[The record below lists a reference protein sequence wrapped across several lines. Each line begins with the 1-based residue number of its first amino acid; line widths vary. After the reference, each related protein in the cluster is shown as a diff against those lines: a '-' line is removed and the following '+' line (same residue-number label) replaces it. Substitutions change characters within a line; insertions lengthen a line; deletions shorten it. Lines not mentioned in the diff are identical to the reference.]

1 MLQCRTRLHPHLH
14 LSASHRNCPP
24 IEKVHPDSSV
34 AMATKVAHTS
44 ITLLP
49 ALTQPTEELVEHANE
64 VTEVEVPVSH
74 HTLNLVELSKVG
86 GIQGL
91 IAKHPVNGEV
101 FGGSES
107 LLSELVEH
115 AGTDG
120 CCVRAHNV
128 LLSLLQLPVILV
140 TGRGRGGVSGR
151 EGKGGVSGG
160 GKRGVSGGGRD
171 GVSGRGGKGGV
182 SGGGRGGVSG
192 RGGKGGVS
200 GGGKGGVREG
210 RAGSVGEGGA
220 GSVGE
225 EGRAGSVGEGG
236 AGSVGEEGRVGSV
249 GEGGA
254 GSVGEEGRVGTVGEG
269 GTGSKTRR
277 LFSTSCTHPCEP
289 LPPLSCM
296 VLTR

>member
-1 MLQCRTRLHPHLH
+1 
-14 LSASHRNCPP
+14 
-24 IEKVHPDSSV
+24 
-34 AMATKVAHTS
+34 MATKVAHTS

-49 ALTQPTEELVEHANE
+49 ALTQSTEELVEHANE
-64 VTEVEVPVSH
+64 VTEVEVLVSH

-151 EGKGGVSGG
+151 
-160 GKRGVSGGGRD
+160 
-171 GVSGRGGKGGV
+171 GGKG
-182 SGGGRGGVSG
+182 R
-192 RGGKGGVS
+192 
-200 GGGKGGVREG
+200 VREG
-210 RAGSVGEGGA
+210 RAGSVGEGRE
-220 GSVGE
+220 GSEGE

-249 GEGGA
+249 GK
-254 GSVGEEGRVGTVGEG
+254 G
-269 GTGSKTRR
+269 GTGSKRRR
-277 LFSTSCTHPCEP
+277 LSP
-289 LPPLSCM
+289 LVALTPVSRFPLS
-296 VLTR
+296 RAWS

>member
-1 MLQCRTRLHPHLH
+1 MELAGFTTSLWAREVVRLAGQLGLSRLHHIQTPDHTLEHTLTRLHTGAHPLEYAPTLQCRTRLHPHLH

-34 AMATKVAHTS
+34 AMATNVAHTS

-74 HTLNLVELSKVG
+74 HALNLVELSKVG

-151 EGKGGVSGG
+151 G
-160 GKRGVSGGGRD
+160 GKSGVSGGGRD
-171 GVSGRGGKGGV
+171 
-182 SGGGRGGVSG
+182 
-192 RGGKGGVS
+192 
-200 GGGKGGVREG
+200 
-210 RAGSVGEGGA
+210 
-220 GSVGE
+220 
-225 EGRAGSVGEGG
+225 
-236 AGSVGEEGRVGSV
+236 RV
-249 GEGGA
+249 
-254 GSVGEEGRVGTVGEG
+254 
-269 GTGSKTRR
+269 KDKKI
-277 LFSTSCTHPCEP
+277 
-289 LPPLSCM
+289 
-296 VLTR
+296 VLH

>member
-24 IEKVHPDSSV
+24 IEKVHSDSSV

-140 TGRGRGGVSGR
+140 TGRGAGSVGEEGRAGSEREGQGQWGR
-151 EGKGGVSGG
+151 EGRGQRGKGRISGEG
-160 GKRGVSGGGRD
+160 RG
-171 GVSGRGGKGGV
+171 GVSGRGGKGRV

-192 RGGKGGVS
+192 RGGKGRVSGRGRGGVS
-200 GGGKGGVREG
+200 GRGGKGGVSG
-210 RAGSVGEGGA
+210 
-220 GSVGE
+220 
-225 EGRAGSVGEGG
+225 
-236 AGSVGEEGRVGSV
+236 
-249 GEGGA
+249 
-254 GSVGEEGRVGTVGEG
+254 
-269 GTGSKTRR
+269 
-277 LFSTSCTHPCEP
+277 
-289 LPPLSCM
+289 
-296 VLTR
+296 